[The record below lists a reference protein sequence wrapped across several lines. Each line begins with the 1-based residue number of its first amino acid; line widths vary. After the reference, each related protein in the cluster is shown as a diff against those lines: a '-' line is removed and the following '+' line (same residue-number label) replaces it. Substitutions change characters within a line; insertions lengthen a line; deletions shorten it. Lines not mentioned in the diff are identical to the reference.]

1 MKENAIKRMLCLA
14 LALVLCL
21 GVVPPVASAQETEV
35 AVAAENT
42 TVLPESIDDFHMTVA
57 TVRNVSK
64 NGDYL
69 FWTLRL
75 LPLEYNYPIVGVKL
89 VFEYE
94 RSKVGFNAAD
104 SAPRKRFDKASA
116 DSDRNSEICVGTVTG
131 SSEKPIS
138 FLSTGLIDLHFGR
151 ASTAHE
157 YYPYDIKITEFTVY
171 VPLADGTVAEYTP
184 DYSALMHVP
193 LTEDGTSKL
202 YLGPKKAAAMESCVT
217 SGHIDT
223 MVWSLRQDGTLVLEG
238 VSDFPSFNN
247 TDNPAPWMPYKD
259 QIKKVVIRNGIWN
272 IGEYAFYGCT
282 NLEEVVL
289 PSIYAGSRDDR
300 FYIRKSAFDGCSSL
314 KKISALP
321 ETSGSY
327 LYINERAFAGTALTT
342 FHVPARVDITSN
354 AFAGNTKLTH
364 FTADDDA
371 MYKVDPYGALLD
383 HATGRWEIHVF
394 PQGMQGEYYAPYEA
408 ENFKTGMFADCPN
421 LTKIVLS
428 NPTVGSTIESGAFR
442 NCSVTEI
449 YFPESPFTSIAEDAF
464 ENVTATVYYNAENKA
479 WQGTAERMQQYGG
492 NLTWVAH
499 KHDYTVTQVPA
510 TCTEKGF
517 ISYSCKTCGY
527 YYEGN
532 GNTSALG
539 HDLGEPVVTKEP
551 ACLTDGTESRF
562 CSRCDYEQKT
572 TIYTKGH
579 SWEDTD
585 QEGVHTCTACGLT
598 EGKYRLYFPS
608 NTPDDASVA
617 WVDGVEYPTKQE
629 KVRYVALT
637 YPNATSLSMFRYKYS
652 EEELKDI
659 HEQYPTTMF
668 TWLIRWSDDHGRYVT
683 FDVFNMFYYSTLRY
697 AGCSIRIKGVK
708 GIRMI
713 SGVHEV
719 TRRLLTS
726 KEGFI
731 AAGRTYHLVEYGT
744 LLAWAKDVDE
754 NNPLILGQPYVKSNY
769 AYKRDVADPI
779 YSRDG
784 QNVYFTNVL
793 VGFTNDQCKDDL
805 AMRPYLIMEDE
816 KGNQVTIYGGV
827 IYRSI
832 GYIAYQN
839 RNAFQPGTAAYE
851 YVWEIIHHVY
861 GDQYDAEYKGK
872 K

>member
-21 GVVPPVASAQETEV
+21 GVVTPVASAQETEV

-57 TVRNVSK
+57 AVRYVTQES
-64 NGDYL
+64 GYL
-69 FWTLRL
+69 KWTLKL
-75 LPLEYNYPIVGVKL
+75 IPLDYNYPIVGVKL

-151 ASTAHE
+151 APTAHE

-184 DYSALMHVP
+184 DYPEQMHVP
-193 LTEDGTSKL
+193 LTEDGTSDL
-202 YLGPKKAAAMESCVT
+202 YLGLKQTAAMENCIAWGNV
-217 SGHIDT
+217 GA
-223 MVWSLRQDGTLVLEG
+223 MVWHLRQDGILAIEG
-238 VSDFPSFNN
+238 VAAFASFNN
-247 TDNPAPWMPYKD
+247 TDNPAPWMSHKD
-259 QIKKVVIRNGIWN
+259 QIKKLIIRNGIRD
-272 IGEYAFYGCT
+272 IGAYAFYGCT
-282 NLEEVVL
+282 NLEEAVL
-289 PSIYAGSRDDR
+289 PSQYLYPNQTQ
-300 FYIRKSAFDGCSSL
+300 FYIRDSAFDGCTSL
-314 KKISALP
+314 KKISGLP
-321 ETSGSY
+321 SAPGAY
-327 LYINERAFAGTALTT
+327 IYINKRAFASTALTT
-342 FHVPARVDITSN
+342 FHVPAKVEVARD

-364 FTADDDA
+364 FTADPDA
-371 MYKVDPYGALLD
+371 MYEVDPYGALIS
-383 HATGRWEIHVF
+383 HSSSFPRIQVF
-394 PQGMQGEYYAPYEA
+394 PQGMEGEYYAPYNMKEIP
-408 ENFKTGMFADCPN
+408 EETFADTPN

-428 NPTVGSTIESGAFR
+428 QFDLGSKIESGAFR
-442 NCSVTEI
+442 NCAATEI
-449 YFPESPFTSIAEDAF
+449 YFPEGPTSIAEDAF
-464 ENVTATVYYNAENKA
+464 ENVTATVYYNADNASWTEAK
-479 WQGTAERMQQYGG
+479 MQQYGG

-683 FDVFNMFYYSTLRY
+683 SDVFNMFYYSTLRY

-731 AAGRTYHLVEYGT
+731 AAGHTYHLVEYGT

-861 GDQYDAEYKGK
+861 GNQYDAEYKGK